1 MPTRVHAVLV
11 ARSDVPAA
19 ADHLRRTLQALAAQ
33 TRPVDA
39 LTIVLCEP
47 DAASRELAA
56 SSGAE
61 GVVSASNTLGYA
73 AALRAAGPRLS
84 GDAVWLLAQDT
95 APAPDALDRLAGAL
109 EVAGSVAVAAPKLV
123 EWNDTGRIR
132 SLGVTMT
139 RFGRAVERVEGERD
153 QGQHDRDDDVLGAD
167 VRGLLVRSE
176 AWRELD
182 GLDPA
187 LGGADEGLDLGVR
200 ARLAGHRVV
209 VVPDARIAVAGD
221 GVAGLPEPGTRARR
235 RRIAYATR
243 AAQLHRRLAYAPG
256 WAVPLHWLTLLPL
269 AVWRTAALLV
279 AKQPSRVLPEWGA
292 ALIVLVRWGAVGRAR
307 RRIRSVRRATWTS
320 LAPLRIRRSEL
331 RERIDEDGDADA
343 ALPPVREE
351 LGFFTGGGA
360 WVVLGALVASA
371 ALLPSLLAW
380 PVLGGGGLAPLPG
393 TIAQLW
399 ADAAYGLRTD
409 GWDAVTV
416 ADPFAAVIAVLG
428 TLWPADPSRMLVALW
443 LAAAPLAALGGWFA
457 ATRLTNR
464 PLLRNAAAVLW
475 AAAPMLW
482 SALADGRPAAV
493 LVHLLLPWL
502 FYAGVVAHRSWS
514 AAGAAS
520 VLLAA
525 VVACAPSLAP
535 ALAIL
540 WALAVILTVVARSGR
555 GVGHVVW
562 LAIPA
567 LALALPLVAAQLRA
581 RNPWGLLADPGPV
594 VTAAQASADA
604 DGRLGMLA
612 GFPGPGAGGWDLLL
626 GGTGVPALAMTLLA
640 LPLVAIALAALATP
654 RWMVAAVPWA
664 TALLGWGTAFAA
676 VSVQVA
682 ATPAGSPVAL
692 LPGPGLSLAWLG
704 VCAAAVIA
712 LDAGL
717 GGRAVRAQAAVT
729 AVMMTTAVALAVP
742 ALTASVRG
750 TAVVTASSPATLPAY
765 VAAQARSGDPVGT
778 LVVTVLGDREVAAR
792 VVWGGTDTLLGRPTV
807 RSSALEPLAGDR
819 EMGQVAVDLISST
832 DPAALTR
839 AAGHGIGYVVLAP
852 APDDRADV
860 ARAPRSAAAASLDQ
874 RAGLEAVGDTPKGS
888 LWRVLGEV
896 APRPAA
902 PPAIAGWA
910 ALIGVIQAAVVV
922 AALLLAVPTAASRRQ
937 ARRVSRIVGPRP
949 REDA

>member
-19 ADHLRRTLQALAAQ
+19 ADHLRRTLKALAAQ
-33 TRPVDA
+33 TLPVEA

-47 DAASRELAA
+47 DAALRELAA
-56 SSGAE
+56 TSGAE
-61 GVVSASNTLGYA
+61 GVISASGALGYA
-73 AALRAAGPRLS
+73 AALRAAAPRLT

-123 EWNDTGRIR
+123 DWDDIGRIR

-153 QGQHDRDDDVLGAD
+153 QGQHDSDEDVLGAD
-167 VRGLLVRSE
+167 VRGLLVRAD
-176 AWRELD
+176 AWRDLD

-187 LGGADEGLDLGVR
+187 LVGADEGLDLGVR
-200 ARLAGHRVV
+200 ARLAAHRVV
-209 VVPDARIAVAGD
+209 VVPAARIAVAGD
-221 GVAGLPEPGTRARR
+221 GVAGLPAPVTRPQR

-243 AAQLHRRLAYAPG
+243 AAQLHRRLAYAPAA
-256 WAVPLHWLTLLPL
+256 AVPVHWLTLLPFAL
-269 AVWRTAALLV
+269 WRTAALLV

-292 ALIVLVRWGAVGRAR
+292 TLVVLVRWGAVGRAR
-307 RRIRSVRRATWTS
+307 SRIRAARRASWS
-320 LAPLRIRRSEL
+320 ALAPLRIRGSEL

-360 WVVLGALVASA
+360 WVVLAVLVASA

-380 PVLGGGGLAPLPG
+380 PVLGGGGLAPLPD
-393 TIAQLW
+393 TSARLW
-399 ADAAYGLRTD
+399 ADALYGQRTD

-416 ADPFAAVIAVLG
+416 ADPFAAVMAVLG
-428 TLWPADPSRMLVALW
+428 SLWPADPSRVLVALW
-443 LAAAPLAALGGWFA
+443 LAAAPLAALGAWFA

-464 PLLRNAAAVLW
+464 ALLRNTAAVLW

-482 SALADGRPAAV
+482 SALDDGRPAAV

-502 FYAGVVAHRSWS
+502 FYAGAVAHRSWS

-520 VLLAA
+520 VLLAV

-562 LAIPA
+562 LAIPT
-567 LALALPLVAAQLRA
+567 LVLFLPLAAAQVRA
-581 RNPWGLLADPGPV
+581 QNPWGLLADPGP
-594 VTAAQASADA
+594 AAAVPQAAPDA
-604 DGRLGMLA
+604 TGRLGLLA
-612 GFPGPGAGGWDLLL
+612 GFPAPGAGGWDALLA
-626 GGTGVPALAMTLLA
+626 GTGVPALMMTLLA
-640 LPLVAIALAALATP
+640 LPLLVVALAALTTP
-654 RWMVAAVPWA
+654 RWMVAAVPWV

-676 VSVQVA
+676 VGVQVA
-682 ATPAGSPVAL
+682 ATPFGVPLAL
-692 LPGPGLSLAWLG
+692 QPGPGLSLAWLG
-704 VCAAAVIA
+704 VSAAAVIA

-717 GGRAVRAQAAVT
+717 GGRALRAQAAVA
-729 AVMMTTAVALAVP
+729 AVVMGTAVALAVP
-742 ALTASVRG
+742 AMTAPARDAA
-750 TAVVTASSPATLPAY
+750 AVTVSSGATLPAY
-765 VAAQARSGDPVGT
+765 VAAQARAGEPAGT
-778 LVVTVLGDREVAAR
+778 LVITTLGERELAAR
-792 VVWGGTDTLLGRPTV
+792 VVWGGSDTLLSRPTV
-807 RSSALEPLAGDR
+807 RSTALEPSAGDR
-819 EMGQVAVDLISST
+819 ELGQVAVDLVSST
-832 DPAALTR
+832 DPDAVAR
-839 AAGHGIGYVVLAP
+839 AAGHGIGYIVLAP
-852 APDDRADV
+852 APADRADA
-860 ARAPRSAAAASLDQ
+860 ARVSQLAAAATLDQ
-874 RAGLEAVGDTPKGS
+874 RPTLESVGDTPKGS
-888 LWRVLGEV
+888 LWRVTGEV
-896 APRPAA
+896 APRPAP
-902 PPAIAGWA
+902 PPATAGWA
-910 ALIGVIQAAVVV
+910 TLIALVQAAVMV
-922 AALLLAVPTAASRRQ
+922 AALLLAVPTGATRRQ